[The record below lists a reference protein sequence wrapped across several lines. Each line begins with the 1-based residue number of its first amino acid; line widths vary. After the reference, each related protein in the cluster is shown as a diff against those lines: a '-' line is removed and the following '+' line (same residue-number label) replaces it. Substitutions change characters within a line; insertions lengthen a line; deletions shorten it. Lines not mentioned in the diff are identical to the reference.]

1 MQTPLSFCD
10 ITARFGQTPAPQKS
24 IAEQTGWNPNQLFR
38 DYLTKVRSQREK
50 DEKEAIALAG
60 QHGAEEAASWE
71 HGRVFAGDVTPAFL
85 RMLLQQPLP
94 QDCGEAPKLT
104 PFFSIFLDNG
114 FCSEHYGTEVH
125 IITEEDIP

>member
-1 MQTPLSFCD
+1 MTT
-10 ITARFGQTPAPQKS
+10 ITLDGPDRAGNLRRWQALLGEFAPF
-24 IAEQTGWNPNQLFR
+24 AHTFQLHCW
-38 DYLTKVRSQREK
+38 E
-50 DEKEAIALAG
+50 DEKETIALAG